1 MTGGTRGSVV
11 GVPIDALSSR
21 QLVDEIFGWVA
32 DAGAPARSALGV
44 NAHVVNLAASD
55 SVFARDVARA
65 DLAYADGQS
74 VVWAARLLGTP
85 VPERVATTD
94 LIHPLAERAA
104 AEGVRMFFYGGR
116 PGVAALA
123 AERLGAAH
131 PGLAITVRDGYV
143 AAAGM
148 DALVD
153 EINASGAGLLFVGLG
168 DPLQQRWIAEHRDA
182 LTVPAVLSCGGLF
195 DWTSGSNRRAP
206 RWMIRAGLEWLWR
219 LIIEPR
225 RLARRYL
232 VGNPA
237 FVLRVARAKLAA

>member
-1 MTGGTRGSVV
+1 MSPARGRVV
-11 GVPIDALSSR
+11 GVPIDALTSAE
-21 QLVDEIFGWVA
+21 LVETIFGWVA
-32 DAGAPARSALGV
+32 DDAAPARSAVGV
-44 NAHVVNLAASD
+44 NAHVVNLAAGD
-55 SVFARDVARA
+55 TRFAADVGRA
-65 DLAYADGQS
+65 DLAYADGQA

-104 AEGVRMFFYGGR
+104 AEGAPMFFYGGR

-123 AERLGAAH
+123 AERLARAH
-131 PGLAITVRDGYV
+131 PGLSIAVRDGYV
-143 AAAGM
+143 PADRMGE
-148 DALVD
+148 LVRQ
-153 EINASGAGLLFVGLG
+153 INESGARLLFVGLG
-168 DPLQQRWIAEHRDA
+168 DPLQQRWISEHRDE

>member
-1 MTGGTRGSVV
+1 MTADTRGSVV
-11 GVPIDALSSR
+11 GVPIDALSGE
-21 QLVDEIFGWVA
+21 QLVDTIFSWVA
-32 DAGAPARSALGV
+32 DAGPTRSAIGV
-44 NAHVVNLAASD
+44 NAHVVNLAAGD
-55 SVFARDVARA
+55 EQFARDVRRA

-104 AEGVRMFFYGGR
+104 AEGVRLFFYGGR

-123 AERLGAAH
+123 AERLAVAH
-131 PGLAITVRDGYV
+131 PGLSIAVRDGYV
-143 AAAGM
+143 PAAEMA
-148 DALVD
+148 ALVD
-153 EINASGAGLLFVGLG
+153 EINATGAGLLFVGLG
-168 DPLQQRWIAEHRDA
+168 DPLQQRWISENRDA

-237 FVLRVARAKLAA
+237 FVLRVARARLAA